1 MTPRLIVPIKLS
13 LSSLSRSLSLSL
25 SLSLDSQGN
34 AIDKL
39 EEVCTV
45 GHMRAFIQ
53 ITRLILQS
61 GHAQPATAEEEECI
75 FPDLRS
81 LVFDL
86 SIAHERYGSSS
97 HPLQDGHLAHPQDID
112 APLHIAAQ
120 RKINSYRQQYVDN
133 QNISFLP
140 AILSTST
147 RMQGEFLRH
156 LFLQAHRETEAHF
169 TATEVLSQRKQS
181 DAFRFKRAAFYQGR
195 SGPSNAANALS
206 ETAVEWA
213 RSG

>member
-53 ITRLILQS
+53 ITRLIMQS

-75 FPDLRS
+75 P
-81 LVFDL
+81 
-86 SIAHERYGSSS
+86 
-97 HPLQDGHLAHPQDID
+97 
-112 APLHIAAQ
+112 
-120 RKINSYRQQYVDN
+120 
-133 QNISFLP
+133 
-140 AILSTST
+140 
-147 RMQGEFLRH
+147 
-156 LFLQAHRETEAHF
+156 
-169 TATEVLSQRKQS
+169 
-181 DAFRFKRAAFYQGR
+181 
-195 SGPSNAANALS
+195 
-206 ETAVEWA
+206 
-213 RSG
+213 